1 MGNPIS
7 LATIVVLTGSNY
19 KKWRTEIELHLARLN
34 VDYAL
39 TEDAPPPLTDQSTDL
54 EKHNYKEWARANRV
68 CKLIAMRTMSDI
80 VKGSIPDSDLAKDYF
95 ASIAERFAV
104 SDKAQATMLLDTLTS
119 MRYDQSQNIREYIM
133 KMINISAQL
142 ASLEMALD
150 D

>member
-1 MGNPIS
+1 MSNPIN

-19 KKWRTEIELHLARLN
+19 KKWRTEIELHLASLN
-34 VDYAL
+34 VDHAL
-39 TEDAPPPLTDQSTDL
+39 TEDAPPPLTDQSTNL

-68 CKLIAMRTMSDI
+68 CKLIAMRIMSDI

-119 MRYDQSQNIREYIM
+119 MRYDQS
-133 KMINISAQL
+133 
-142 ASLEMALD
+142 
-150 D
+150 